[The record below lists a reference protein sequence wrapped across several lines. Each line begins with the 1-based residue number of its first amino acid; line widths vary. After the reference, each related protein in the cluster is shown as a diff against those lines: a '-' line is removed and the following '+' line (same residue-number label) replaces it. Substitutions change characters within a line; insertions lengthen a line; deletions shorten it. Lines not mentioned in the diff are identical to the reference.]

1 MRARPGRLRRSP
13 GSTRTRDAFF
23 ALHDAARALGRQ
35 QQAASLWEVIPRH
48 AARLLGATGVLLY
61 VFDRERRDCELVA
74 RHGTEGALGARIA
87 LGDGLVGRAAL
98 QRITVSSRRFAAD
111 GQNCAASGVQTA
123 TAAPLLNGDEL
134 TGVLVLLR
142 AGAAPTLSAVERQL
156 LSLFGAL
163 TSAALHNAR
172 LLEQVRAGRKRLEL
186 LTHGLLESLERER
199 RRIARELHD
208 EIGQSLTAVHLNLE
222 NLRDPRDPAVGQ
234 ARLDDSLAQVER
246 LLRQVRNLSLELRPS
261 LLDDLGL
268 AAALR
273 WYLGRQSERAGLRI
287 GFADGLG
294 ERRLTAELETTCFRV
309 AQEAV
314 NNVVR
319 HAHAQ
324 NVQVSLSA
332 RGRVLELRVLDDG
345 CGFDAG
351 AALERAAGAAS
362 LGLLGMREWVML
374 VGGRFE
380 IQSSPGH
387 GSEIRAIFPLD
398 GARARL
404 ERRATRRA

>member
-1 MRARPGRLRRSP
+1 M
-13 GSTRTRDAFF
+13 
-23 ALHDAARALGRQ
+23 
-35 QQAASLWEVIPRH
+35 
-48 AARLLGATGVLLY
+48 LGA
-61 VFDRERRDCELVA
+61 A
-74 RHGTEGALGARIA
+74 
-87 LGDGLVGRAAL
+87 
-98 QRITVSSRRFAAD
+98 
-111 GQNCAASGVQTA
+111 
-123 TAAPLLNGDEL
+123 
-134 TGVLVLLR
+134 
-142 AGAAPTLSAVERQL
+142 ERQL

-163 TSAALHNAR
+163 SAGALHNAR

-208 EIGQSLTAVHLNLE
+208 EIGQSLTAVHLNLQ
-222 NLRDPRDPAVGQ
+222 NLRDPRDPAVSQ

-246 LLRQVRNLSLELRPS
+246 LLRQVRNMSLELRPS

-273 WYLGRQSERAGLRI
+273 WYLDRQSERAGLRI

-294 ERRLTAELETTCFRV
+294 ERRLTTELETTCFRV

-324 NVQVSLSA
+324 NVQVSLNA

-351 AALERAAGAAS
+351 AALKRAAGAAS

-380 IQSSPGH
+380 IHSSPGH
-387 GSEIRAIFPLD
+387 GSEIRAIFSLD